1 MPSLSLY
8 MNQSYVGELIQQPN
22 GAHQLSYDPS
32 WLQDKKSRPLSLS
45 LPLQKGKISSEK
57 VFNFFD
63 NLLPDSPLIRQR
75 IMQRFT
81 ARSNRPFDLLSHIG
95 RDSVG
100 AITLLA
106 EPLPPIA
113 IAEKPELQFE
123 PLTDTRLQVLLL
135 GYQSEKPLG
144 MLDDADD
151 FRISVAGA
159 QEKTALLHYQ
169 GQWCIPKGMT
179 ATTHILKLPIG
190 EIKGPTATLDLSDS
204 VENEWLC
211 IELARECGF
220 EVPAV
225 EIVKLDDVKALAVTR
240 FDRRWTTAQNWLI
253 RLPQE
258 DMCQAHGISP
268 ALKYEKDGGP
278 GISDIMKLLMGSSN
292 ALADRDSFMRFQVF
306 QWLIGATDGHAKN
319 FSIYLEAGGTYR
331 LTPFYDILSAY
342 PLLGGKGLDI
352 RKLSLAM
359 GLTASKGKK
368 YKLDLIQPRHFINTA
383 KATGFDA
390 ERMQQIMDDFAKT
403 MPSAIARL
411 QQRMHALIPQVIQ
424 TAIFGNTLQQLKRL
438 QD

>member
-1 MPSLSLY
+1 
-8 MNQSYVGELIQQPN
+8 MNQTYVGELIQQPN
-22 GAHQLSYDPS
+22 GAHQLSYATS
-32 WLQDKKSRPLSLS
+32 WLKDKKSRPLSLS
-45 LPLQKGKISSEK
+45 LPLQKGKINSEK

-63 NLLPDSPLIRQR
+63 NLLPDSRLVRQR

-106 EPLPPIA
+106 EPLPPMA
-113 IAEKPELQFE
+113 RAEKPELQFA
-123 PLTDTRLQVLLL
+123 PLTATRLQALLL
-135 GYQSEKPLG
+135 GYQSEKPLR

-190 EIKGPTATLDLSDS
+190 EIKGPAATLDLSDS

-220 EVPAV
+220 EVPTV

-240 FDRRWTTAQNWLI
+240 FDRRWNAAHSWLI

-258 DMCQAHGISP
+258 DMCQAHGVSP

-278 GISDIMKLLMGSSN
+278 GIRDIMKLLMGSSN

-319 FSIYLEAGGTYR
+319 FSIYLEAGGTNR
-331 LTPFYDILSAY
+331 LTPFYDILSAS
-342 PLLGGKGLDI
+342 PLLGGNGLDI
-352 RKLSLAM
+352 RKPNLTMGLAM
-359 GLTASKGKK
+359 GPTARAPYSLKTK
-368 YKLDLIQPRHFINTA
+368 QP
-383 KATGFDA
+383 
-390 ERMQQIMDDFAKT
+390 
-403 MPSAIARL
+403 
-411 QQRMHALIPQVIQ
+411 
-424 TAIFGNTLQQLKRL
+424 
-438 QD
+438 